1 MKFTKVV
8 KAYHKF
14 TNKYNSEQLNNI
26 QEYIGKALDEAS
38 QFNNSIKYEDKW
50 NSLSNEDREK
60 LIKAGEYLY
69 KMLWKSRNVLKDID
83 TLFNGSDTPEGSID
97 RSTLP
102 FELKRYK

>member
-8 KAYHKF
+8 KSYHEF

-26 QEYIGKALDEAS
+26 QEYITKALEEAS
-38 QFNNSIKYEDKW
+38 QFSNSIKYEDKW

-83 TLFNGSDTPEGSID
+83 TLFNGSDTPEGSIE
-97 RSTLP
+97 RSKLP